1 MTFKPIARWAVCLL
15 PLALGLP
22 AASAAPAVTIY
33 RGDPAT
39 ASGIRLAGWGSGLAV
54 DSQTEAFT
62 GARSLK
68 VSVDGFYS
76 GARLIFEQPLDLTQ
90 QIKDP
95 NGYLEMIVQF
105 LPGRIKSLVGTSDLG
120 TAYGAGGYG
129 YPGGYGAP
137 GGSSGPPGA
146 LGPGSGPPGLGA
158 PPGGAPGGYPGG
170 YPGGGYPGGYG
181 ADGTG
186 QAVQPDTRQ
195 LRVALIFE
203 GGQAVSGDHPVV
215 SFPTPDPKW
224 VRVAIPLT
232 SFKTQRR
239 LDTYRLKELR
249 IFGDSPDTFYVGE
262 IRTLSDNDPISID
275 PLDEQVVAV
284 GDRVEFIGHAEAGVS
299 AVRYSWDFDASNG
312 IQEDA
317 VGPRAAH
324 TFRKPSAEG
333 KPFVV
338 TLTVTDLAGV
348 KDPARITTTIEVIE

>member
-1 MTFKPIARWAVCLL
+1 MTIRPIARWAVCLL

-22 AASAAPAVTIY
+22 TAHAAPAVTLY
-33 RGDPAT
+33 RGDPAN
-39 ASGIRLAGWGSGLAV
+39 AAGIRLAGWGSGLAV
-54 DSQTEAFT
+54 DSQTET
-62 GARSLK
+62 YSGARSLK

-76 GARLIFEQPLDLTQ
+76 GARLIFEQPIDLTP

-95 NGYLEMIVQF
+95 NGYLELIVKF
-105 LPGRIKSLVGTSDLG
+105 LPGRIKSLFGTSDAG
-120 TAYGAGGYG
+120 GAYGAGGYG
-129 YPGGYGAP
+129 APGGGYGSP
-137 GGSSGPPGA
+137 GGLGPGGPPGGRGSGPGA
-146 LGPGSGPPGLGA
+146 PPGSGPGGGL
-158 PPGGAPGGYPGG
+158 GGYPGA
-170 YPGGGYPGGYG
+170 YG

-186 QAVQPDTRQ
+186 TPVQPDTRQ
-195 LRVALIFE
+195 LRAALIFE
-203 GGQAVSGDHPVV
+203 GGQAVSGDHPLVT
-215 SFPTPDPKW
+215 FPTPEPEW

-284 GDRVEFIGHAEAGVS
+284 GDQVDLLGRAEAGVS
-299 AVRYSWDFDASNG
+299 ALRYSWDFDASNG

-317 VGPRAAH
+317 VGPRAKNI
-324 TFRKPSAEG
+324 FRKQSAEG

-348 KDPARITTTIEVIE
+348 KDPARLTTTIEVIE